1 MRPKVHYFTKGLEGA
16 VLTFVRQGQSDA
28 FRAELH
34 LSLASAMQ
42 KGAVEPAACPPMLV
56 CKNCGQHYLEGYY
69 RNFSLSAGKLNGSD
83 LEGDNAIWEV
93 ADETSGQR
101 VLFTNRFTSEI
112 DADDELAT
120 LATQR
125 LDKKRRQA
133 YFCHSCGTL
142 HAHQGTCQQAQ
153 CKRPGPLVPVWLIQ
167 LNESG
172 KLAVCPS
179 CGQRSST
186 LGERVTEPIKSLRAV
201 SVADVHILAQNMI
214 NALPAAQ
221 QKLIVFTDNR
231 QDAAFQAGW
240 MQDHARRYRLRH
252 LMYDFLRQ
260 RDLPCSITDV
270 REHLL
275 SRFRQ
280 DRNLARALAPEVF
293 AGRADE
299 AFGHEIDKQLSYYL
313 HILLVREW
321 STGFK
326 QRDSLE
332 TWGKARVI
340 YADVEAG
347 HPWIMDWARKLML
360 PPEALAA
367 GIASLLDT
375 YRRNRLLH
383 DIGAPIFSR
392 YWREGD
398 DEVQR
403 GPSIRLGTA
412 QAK

>member
-1 MRPKVHYFTKGLEGA
+1 
-16 VLTFVRQGQSDA
+16 
-28 FRAELH
+28 
-34 LSLASAMQ
+34 
-42 KGAVEPAACPPMLV
+42 
-56 CKNCGQHYLEGYY
+56 
-69 RNFSLSAGKLNGSD
+69 
-83 LEGDNAIWEV
+83 
-93 ADETSGQR
+93 
-101 VLFTNRFTSEI
+101 
-112 DADDELAT
+112 
-120 LATQR
+120 
-125 LDKKRRQA
+125 
-133 YFCHSCGTL
+133 
-142 HAHQGTCQQAQ
+142 
-153 CKRPGPLVPVWLIQ
+153 
-167 LNESG
+167 
-172 KLAVCPS
+172 
-179 CGQRSST
+179 
-186 LGERVTEPIKSLRAV
+186 
-201 SVADVHILAQNMI
+201 MI
-214 NALPAAQ
+214 NSLPAPQ

-260 RDLPCSITDV
+260 RDHPCSITDM
-270 REHLL
+270 REDLL

-280 DRNLARALAPEVF
+280 DRNLARVLAPEVF

-299 AFGHEIDKQLSYYL
+299 AFGHEIDQQLSYYL

-340 YADVEAG
+340 YADVEPE
-347 HPWIMDWARKLML
+347 HPWIAEWAERMEL
-360 PPEALAA
+360 PPEELAT

-403 GPSIRLGTA
+403 GFLPFFDFPPKGMKAYREAGDRDIYVIQFRSRKGQTLTQNYLNKWDLQPTTFEHFLEALWPFLTDTLKVLEPVTLIGTGEPYRVLLESTR
-412 QAK
+412 